1 MYLRYVVC
9 TCTLDQFLS
18 LPPLLIAYTYMQSCT
33 HTADG
38 LHTRCFNLFF
48 SWEAACFCQDQNTR
62 RPCGYLP
69 KSTMF
74 DRSSHVLNAAATNLT
89 YDSNVMRAAS
99 VYISLPNISKIHVYC
114 IISKIDWSQLFNRA
128 LGKHTELPWKH
139 TELNYSTSI
148 WFQFQPCHFT
158 PHSDRFHT

>member
-18 LPPLLIAYTYMQSCT
+18 LPPLLIAYTYMQSCM
-33 HTADG
+33 HTVDG

-48 SWEAACFCQDQNTR
+48 SWEAACFSQDQNTR

-69 KSTMF
+69 KSTMVMFGLPYNPYYSACFFNRNSAFLSQQFSHNSVFSQFSQVSASRTRPMF

-89 YDSNVMRAAS
+89 YGSNAMRAAS
-99 VYISLPNISKIHVYC
+99 AYISSI
-114 IISKIDWSQLFNRA
+114 
-128 LGKHTELPWKH
+128 KH
-139 TELNYSTSI
+139 I
-148 WFQFQPCHFT
+148 
-158 PHSDRFHT
+158 